1 MDAEHIAPC
10 GMNCALCQAFQ
21 GKGIVCPGCG
31 ENVTRTSGRKCSI
44 RLCGQKTRFCFTC
57 SQYPCARPRTVHQ
70 SACLYCGCT
79 QDP

>member
-21 GKGIVCPGCG
+21 GKGIVCSGCG
-31 ENVTRTSGRKCSI
+31 
-44 RLCGQKTRFCFTC
+44 
-57 SQYPCARPRTVHQ
+57 RPRTEHQ